1 MDHAR
6 CRVVPAVREEGLT
19 SGGPS
24 ATVCRGAAQSRTQ
37 PNGIVLSP
45 GLDPPLKV
53 DLASSEHP
61 FFALKG
67 GECRVRTYERNG
79 VTITIKPGPDGMAT
93 MHDKDIW
100 IYCLSRLC
108 AAKNKGQSINRTVRF
123 TARDF
128 FRATG
133 RGTSG
138 REYDRLVQMLQ
149 RLSGTRIETNI
160 QTNGV
165 RERGFFGLIDA
176 ARVIERDG
184 KNRMIAVEVTLP
196 DWLFRSIEN
205 WKVLAIHR
213 EYFGLRKPIERRI
226 YELARKHCGNQPHW
240 RVGLLVLHQKSGST
254 SPLRNFREDICAF
267 AESGRCP
274 DYNIAYD
281 RKRDLVT
288 IYSYGPK
295 ARVAE
300 ARDMVAGR
308 PTAPL
313 SALEKMHAKK
323 MRKRRSL

>member
-6 CRVVPAVREEGLT
+6 CRVVPAVREEGQT

-24 ATVCRGAAQSRTQ
+24 ATVCRDAAQSRTQ

-53 DLASSEHP
+53 DLASLEHP

-79 VTITIKPGPDGMAT
+79 VAITIKPGPDGMAT

-108 AAKNKGQSINRTVRF
+108 AAKNRGQGIDRTVRF

-133 RGTSG
+133 RGASG
-138 REYDRLVQMLQ
+138 REYDRLVRMLQ
-149 RLSGTRIETNI
+149 RLSGTRVETNI
-160 QTNGV
+160 HTSGI
-165 RERGFFGLIDA
+165 RKRGLFGLIDA
-176 ARVIERDG
+176 AQVVERDG
-184 KNRMIAVEVTLP
+184 KHRMVAVEVTLP
-196 DWLFRSIEN
+196 EFLFRSIEQ
-205 WKVLAIHR
+205 WEVLTISR
-213 EYFGLRKPIERRI
+213 EYFGLRKPLERRI
-226 YELARKHCGNQPHW
+226 YELARKHCGSSPHW
-240 RVGLLVLHQKSGST
+240 RVGLPVLHQKSGSS
-254 SPLRNFREDICAF
+254 SPIRNFREDICTF

-274 DYNIAYD
+274 DYVIAYD

-288 IYSYGPK
+288 IYSHGPK

-313 SALEKMHAKK
+313 SAHEKMHARKT
-323 MRKRRSL
+323 RKRRSS